1 MTLQEYLTSLR
12 HKTVAVTACD
22 RSSREKL
29 GPLADE
35 LEAAGATLHLG
46 EGYLDGLT
54 QDVIFRTPGL
64 RPDVPQLLAAQRQG
78 STLTSE
84 MEVFFQVCPCHMI
97 AVTGSDGKTTTT
109 TIIAEFL
116 KEAGRN
122 VYVGG
127 NIGKPL
133 LPDVADMVEEDFA
146 VLELS
151 SFQLMTMEQSPH
163 IAVVTNL
170 SPNHLDYHHTI
181 EEYVR
186 AKKNI
191 FLHQGPE
198 DRLILNYDNAP
209 TRALAREAVCPVT
222 FFSRQERLEEGVY
235 LRDGAIWLTNDQ
247 GSREVLP
254 LELIQLP
261 GDHNVENYMAAI
273 AAVDGLVPDRCVRAV
288 ARRFQGV
295 EHRIEFVRELDGVRW
310 YNDSIGTSPSRTTA
324 CLESF
329 DRKVVLIAGGYD
341 KGIPFTQLGME
352 IVDRVK
358 ALILTGDTAPP
369 IRSAAEQAPSFE
381 ASGLVIREEEDLAAA
396 VRAARETAREGD
408 VVVLSPACAAGH
420 SLGEY
425 SALAAAG
432 ALSPE
437 STLELVSLRGKL
449 MADADPDGKGGM
461 AAILKLNREAVNE
474 IAKAAAEATGEILIV
489 ANHNTPAQF
498 VISGTKAAVEAAL
511 PLVKEKKGRA
521 VPLPVSGAF
530 HSPLMDTAAQELAK
544 ALNKMTWSRPRFPV
558 YSNVTGKA
566 VTDGESLREL
576 ATVQMISSVLWIDTI
591 ANQWHDGIRSWVEVG
606 PKGTLSRMVKPI
618 LDAVPVEEEVAI
630 TAVGSLEGVNAFA

>member
-1 MTLQEYLTSLR
+1 MSTITEYLEELSGRSVTVIGMGISNVPLIKMLLR
-12 HKTVAVTACD
+12 AGVKVTVRDKAN
-22 RSSREKL
+22 REKVAD
-29 GPLADE
+29 LAQE
-35 LEAAGATLHLG
+35 LESLGATLVLG
-46 EGYLDGLT
+46 PDYLKDLGGEL
-54 QDVIFRTPGL
+54 IFRTPGL
-64 RPDVPQLLAAQRQG
+64 SPNTPELAQAVENG
-78 STLTSE
+78 AALSSE
-84 MEVFFQVCPCHMI
+84 MEVFFQTCPSHLV

-109 TIIAEFL
+109 TIISEFL
-116 KEAGRN
+116 KEAGKT

-133 LPDVADMVEEDFA
+133 LPDVADMDPEDFA

-170 SPNHLDYHHTI
+170 SPNHLDYHHTM

-209 TRALAREAVCPVT
+209 TRALAREAACPVT

-235 LRDGAIWLTNDQ
+235 LRDGAIWLTNEQ

-329 DRKVVLIAGGYD
+329 DQKVVLIAGGYD
-341 KGIPFTQLGME
+341 KGLPFTQLGME

-358 ALILTGDTAPP
+358 ALILTGDTAAA
-369 IRSAAEQAPSFE
+369 IRRAVEQAPGFE

-396 VRAARETAREGD
+396 VGAARETARKGD
-408 VVVLSPACAAGH
+408 VVVLSPACAAIDRFKNFMERGQ
-420 SLGEY
+420 
-425 SALAAAG
+425 AFKR
-432 ALSPE
+432 
-437 STLELVSLRGKL
+437 LVQGL
-449 MADADPDGKGGM
+449 
-461 AAILKLNREAVNE
+461 
-474 IAKAAAEATGEILIV
+474 
-489 ANHNTPAQF
+489 
-498 VISGTKAAVEAAL
+498 
-511 PLVKEKKGRA
+511 
-521 VPLPVSGAF
+521 
-530 HSPLMDTAAQELAK
+530 
-544 ALNKMTWSRPRFPV
+544 
-558 YSNVTGKA
+558 
-566 VTDGESLREL
+566 
-576 ATVQMISSVLWIDTI
+576 
-591 ANQWHDGIRSWVEVG
+591 
-606 PKGTLSRMVKPI
+606 
-618 LDAVPVEEEVAI
+618 
-630 TAVGSLEGVNAFA
+630 